1 MNPTRG
7 QTRRIVLVC
16 GTGALA
22 MLVLIA
28 AVSVA
33 AEPSAPTF
41 VKITLGIGDAKGR
54 DWSGSVRVDG
64 GRIVDMRPWAFETRH
79 KIDAEQH
86 SWVCDSAVKV
96 ARGRTRFAEPQRG
109 IVVAVQGPSSA
120 RLSVDTEQGSFACR
134 LSDLRPGRIMPAL
147 GGAASVELTMTPL
160 EATATEGEE
169 DYPAIAVGAAGRLC
183 VAWVSWEQEA
193 DVIYARSFDGRA
205 WSKPSALAGPGDFY
219 QVKLARDGRG
229 RLWIVWAA
237 QEKGNWDLYAR
248 ARNQGQWGPVRRLT
262 TAPGS
267 DFKHDLATD
276 SGGNVWLAWQSLR
289 DGNADVYLMNLSDP
303 DGRALRVT
311 DHPANDWEPAL
322 ACDGKGTVYVAWD
335 TYRNGNYDVYLRR
348 MAPEPLVSRAR
359 QSGVLQH
366 HRRQERTQPE
376 GAVQAAA

>member
-28 AVSVA
+28 AASVA

-160 EATATEGEE
+160 EAAAAEGEE
-169 DYPAIAVGAAGRLC
+169 DYPAIAVEAAGRLC

-193 DVIYARSFDGRA
+193 DVIYARSF
-205 WSKPSALAGPGDFY
+205 
-219 QVKLARDGRG
+219 
-229 RLWIVWAA
+229 
-237 QEKGNWDLYAR
+237 
-248 ARNQGQWGPVRRLT
+248 
-262 TAPGS
+262 
-267 DFKHDLATD
+267 
-276 SGGNVWLAWQSLR
+276 
-289 DGNADVYLMNLSDP
+289 